1 MEEYIG
7 YYIEIFV
14 VEFDWICCRFLFFL
28 FLPLSSGSREW
39 VSGRQERNLGTAAI
53 SEGVTAVLRERREEE
68 KKNSQLSPENE
79 SNKEE
84 RRRRSGWREVE
95 EAAVQYAAISRR
107 VQEEARN
114 MLGGQ
119 QQ

>member
-1 MEEYIG
+1 MLKSTG
-7 YYIEIFV
+7 FV
-14 VEFDWICCRFLFFL
+14 VFFLFFS
-28 FLPLSSGSREW
+28 FAFSSGSREW
-39 VSGRQERNLGTAAI
+39 VSGRQERNLGTARGAI
-53 SEGVTAVLRERREEE
+53 SEGVTAVLRERGEEE
-68 KKNSQLSPENE
+68 KKSQLSPEKE

-84 RRRRSGWREVE
+84 RRRSGWREVE

-107 VQEEARN
+107 VQEARN